1 MIAPIPRRVNRF
13 ESVHESRRF
22 ADPPRLP
29 IRAKWTTLRR
39 VTSDAPRLSLR
50 LTANSATAAV
60 LVLAAASMLA
70 PNAAHAQTTAPAPK
84 PAPAAAATTPPAV
97 GLGGFRLPLLR
108 EGTVLARVVG
118 DLALD
123 PDERVWLFRPLK
135 ADPSGLRREFVLLPC
150 GTLEDMLRAARAA
163 QPGLEFEVTG
173 RVFNYRGRNFL
184 LPELAPAI
192 VRVEPAKP
200 TSTKPTP
207 TAAPTRDDSPR
218 DEDDAAVADI
228 ERRLEERIGT
238 VPLTVR
244 DQPKAATSAARDIGT
259 PAVPAGTRLV
269 LRRGRLSRDPQAGSW
284 RFVPEQTSGAGDA
297 SLELLPC
304 SLLERLENDARQSD
318 APPIVLLSGNVAV
331 FEGRSYLLPT
341 TYRRA
346 REGRGLSP

>member
-50 LTANSATAAV
+50 LTANSAPVALLA
-60 LVLAAASMLA
+60 LAATTMLA
-70 PNAAHAQTTAPAPK
+70 PSAAHAQTTAPLSK
-84 PAPAAAATTPPAV
+84 PAPAASAATPPSV

-108 EGTVLARVVG
+108 EGTILARAVG

-150 GTLEDMLRAARAA
+150 ATLEGMLRASRTA

-200 TSTKPTP
+200 AE
-207 TAAPTRDDSPR
+207 AAQPAQQVDAGMRDA
-218 DEDDAAVADI
+218 DDAAVADI

-244 DQPKAATSAARDIGT
+244 EEPRAASAAAGELGT
-259 PAVPAGTRLV
+259 PAVAAGTRLV

-284 RFVPEQTSGAGDA
+284 RFVPEQTTGSGDA

-318 APPIVLLSGNVAV
+318 APPIVLLSGNVTV
-331 FEGRSYLLPT
+331 FDGRSYLLPT